1 MRCSPNHHGRSTELR
16 VPQSVNPGFSAR
28 LQRFSLTLQYRTC
41 FGDCPSLT
49 SVHSQINTVRAH
61 HRISRASQTFL
72 ECGGANATSV
82 WEIHISAGVI
92 VGIAGSGATLA
103 VILGVIAR
111 NVPTER
117 RSLFLGIGS
126 AVATMG
132 QITIAPVSQNLITD
146 FGWATTVILLGITMG
161 LIVPLALAL
170 RGKASDLNASNA
182 GAEKLMDALHQA
194 RDALRLYLPYP

>member
-1 MRCSPNHHGRSTELR
+1 MWWL
-16 VPQSVNPGFSAR
+16 
-28 LQRFSLTLQYRTC
+28 
-41 FGDCPSLT
+41 
-49 SVHSQINTVRAH
+49 
-61 HRISRASQTFL
+61 
-72 ECGGANATSV
+72 ANATSV

-111 NVPTER
+111 DVPTER

-146 FGWATTVILLGITMG
+146 FGWATAVILLGITMG
-161 LIVPLALAL
+161 LIVPLAFGLK
-170 RGKASDLNASNA
+170 GKASDLNASNA
-182 GAEKLMDALHQA
+182 GTEKLMDALHQA
-194 RDALRLYLPYP
+194 